1 MRIRRNKKQ
10 ISMWI
15 SALFVLGLILSGIH
29 YATKFKESGI
39 KAEELNLTI
48 TSSQQE
54 FYENDVFQFDITIND
69 SLSNREFYLEV
80 PQEFKLN
87 TADILQANQ
96 GVIEKIEPVG
106 LKQKI
111 TLAND
116 GNAPTKI
123 NISGNLTVAGDFKV
137 KVTDETGL
145 EKQFPLAVKA
155 THLLRRSLIQKKKR
169 NQSQIQLLQK
179 RQ

>member
-29 YATKFKESGI
+29 YAITFKESGI

-69 SLSNREFYLEV
+69 SSSNRDFYL
-80 PQEFKLN
+80 
-87 TADILQANQ
+87 
-96 GVIEKIEPVG
+96 
-106 LKQKI
+106 
-111 TLAND
+111 
-116 GNAPTKI
+116 
-123 NISGNLTVAGDFKV
+123 
-137 KVTDETGL
+137 
-145 EKQFPLAVKA
+145 
-155 THLLRRSLIQKKKR
+155 
-169 NQSQIQLLQK
+169 
-179 RQ
+179 